1 MSETK
6 KVGGVKIDW
15 KNFKPYKRERKVVDP
30 PRFPKVIL
38 AYEKEMNDM
47 FNLQTNKMVID
58 LTKEMVK
65 LKK

>member
-1 MSETK
+1 MPNK
-6 KVGGVKIDW
+6 KVSGAKIDW
-15 KNFKPYKRERKVVDP
+15 NKLKPYKRERKVVDP

-38 AYEKEMNDM
+38 PYEKEMKDM
-47 FNLQTNKMVID
+47 FNLQMNKMLVD